1 MRHQGN
7 AESPRPQTDAG
18 VKDRPTVGRDDAEM
32 SLHTE
37 FAPAVA
43 RRRAG
48 VFTATQARDAGWT
61 RRQVE
66 HRLAT
71 GRWRRV
77 AGLGLTA
84 EPLPDDGR
92 RRAWAATLTVPDA
105 VVARRTAAEVW
116 GFPTVSA
123 GEVEIYAS
131 GRTRRLR
138 GIRAL
143 EGLPDLG
150 DRRAIGGLVLTS
162 PIRTVLD
169 CCAHLPWDQS
179 LDLYAWATSR
189 TVLSHAD
196 LAQALRLQFGRH
208 GNAQLARLT
217 AYTAHGAVSAAE
229 HRCHALLRRA
239 GITGWQAGA
248 TVRDALGVIGV
259 VDLLFEAARLV
270 VEIDGLNAHSGRR
283 SFVQDRRRQNRL
295 VNAGYRVLRFTWWD
309 LVDHPGV
316 VVDQVLAALAVLPS
330 SPMITAQ

>member
-1 MRHQGN
+1 
-7 AESPRPQTDAG
+7 
-18 VKDRPTVGRDDAEM
+18 M

-37 FAPAVA
+37 LAPAVA

-116 GFPTVSA
+116 GFPVPA
-123 GEVEIYAS
+123 DDDVEIYAS

-143 EGLPDLG
+143 EGLPDVD
-150 DRRAIGGLVLTS
+150 DRRAMGGLVLTS

-169 CCAHLPWDQS
+169 CCAHLPWEQS
-179 LDLYAWATSR
+179 LDLYAWASSR
-189 TVLSHAD
+189 RVLSHAD
-196 LAQALRLQFGRH
+196 LAHAVRRQFARH
-208 GNAQLARLT
+208 GNAQLARLMT
-217 AYTAHGAVSAAE
+217 YTARGAVSAAE
-229 HRCHALLRRA
+229 HRCQALLRRA
-239 GITGWQAGA
+239 GSPAGGPAQQSA
-248 TVRDALGVIGV
+248 TRWA
-259 VDLLFEAARLV
+259 
-270 VEIDGLNAHSGRR
+270 
-283 SFVQDRRRQNRL
+283 
-295 VNAGYRVLRFTWWD
+295 
-309 LVDHPGV
+309 
-316 VVDQVLAALAVLPS
+316 
-330 SPMITAQ
+330 